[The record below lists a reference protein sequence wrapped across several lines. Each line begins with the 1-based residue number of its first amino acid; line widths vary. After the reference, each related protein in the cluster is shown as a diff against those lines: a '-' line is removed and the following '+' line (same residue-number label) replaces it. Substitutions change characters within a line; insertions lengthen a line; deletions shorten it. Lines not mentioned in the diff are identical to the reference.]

1 MITDIRSHGDHQIM
15 LFLNHEQFGILP
27 ADFVFKFGLRV
38 GLKIRRDTIVK
49 LLQAE
54 EVMQAKNFAIRLL
67 QEKEIYTKPEL
78 LEVLSREGFSR
89 EGINTSIED
98 LEKAGF
104 IKDKTFAQNWIRRR
118 EKSNPRGKEMLKL
131 ELVDKGVA
139 LSTINQ
145 VLSNIDPNREL
156 DTALQLAEKQV
167 KRYKSLEPH
176 VAKRRLHGFL
186 VRRGFSYNTVGQVM
200 QKILSKLI

>member
-15 LFLNHEQFGILP
+15 LFLNHEQFGVLP

-186 VRRGFSYNTVGQVM
+186 ARRGFSYNTVGQVM
-200 QKILSKLI
+200 HKILSKLI

>member
-78 LEVLSREGFSR
+78 LEVLNREGFSR

-131 ELVDKGVA
+131 ELADKGVA
-139 LSTINQ
+139 SSTINQ
-145 VLSNIDPNREL
+145 VLSNIDSSREL
-156 DTALQLAEKQV
+156 DTAFQLAEKQV
-167 KRYKSLEPH
+167 PPSGVKVSSI
-176 VAKRRLHGFL
+176 VAVYHGML
-186 VRRGFSYNTVGQVM
+186 MNMMY
-200 QKILSKLI
+200 

>member
-186 VRRGFSYNTVGQVM
+186 ARRGFSYNTVGQVM

>member
-54 EVMQAKNFAIRLL
+54 EIMQAKNFAIRLL

-118 EKSNPRGKEMLKL
+118 EKSNPRGKEVLKL
-131 ELVDKGVA
+131 ELAGKGVA
-139 LSTINQ
+139 LSTIDQ
-145 VLSNIDPNREL
+145 VLSSIDPNREL
-156 DTALQLAEKQV
+156 DTALRLAEKQV

-186 VRRGFSYNTVGQVM
+186 ARRGFSYNTVGQVM
-200 QKILSKLI
+200 HKILSKLI